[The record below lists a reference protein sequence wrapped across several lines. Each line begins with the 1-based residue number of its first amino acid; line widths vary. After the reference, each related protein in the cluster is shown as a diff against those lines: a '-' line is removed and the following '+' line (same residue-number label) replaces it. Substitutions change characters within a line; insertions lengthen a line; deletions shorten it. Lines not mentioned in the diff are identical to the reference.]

1 MPIYHCSI
9 KLISRSGGRSAIAS
23 AAYRS
28 GEKLTNEETGIIH
41 DFTHKG
47 GVVMSEILIPVHAPE
62 RYRDRQVLWNEVQKI
77 EKRKDAQLAREV
89 EVALPNELS
98 RQQQIECVR
107 GFIEDNFVSKG
118 MIADWALHDKND
130 GNPHAHIMLSVRGI
144 NENEKWEAKQRSV
157 FANTRDEMGRPV
169 FDPSLPSYDPGD
181 KENTSQYRIPVLG
194 EDGKQ
199 KTRERKGKGT
209 EYLWE
214 RISIPANDWN
224 DHSKAEEWRKSWA
237 EHCNRYLAP
246 DNQIDH
252 RSYERQGIDLEPTIH
267 EGFTARQIEENG
279 GISERCEENRNIRE
293 RNMLRQKIKQAAQ
306 EITSFIIKKARDLY
320 ERFTRFNRNT
330 GDTRQAGRDALDA
343 GGSTGRDRG
352 TDIRTVPDEG
362 TAGRILGHQQRLGKR
377 KQTIS
382 RLIQELRESEEEI
395 AGTDREIE
403 KLTRLKAQKEQELQE
418 RIQRL
423 TERRHLSDSSSS
435 GTSIKDRIQE
445 KKSILAEEKSELQ
458 KALSDT
464 ATEIQQQTEKAEQPV
479 RRRRGR
485 GR

>member
-252 RSYERQGIDLEPTIH
+252 RSYERQGIDLTYY
-267 EGFTARQIEENG
+267 
-279 GISERCEENRNIRE
+279 S
-293 RNMLRQKIKQAAQ
+293 
-306 EITSFIIKKARDLY
+306 
-320 ERFTRFNRNT
+320 
-330 GDTRQAGRDALDA
+330 
-343 GGSTGRDRG
+343 
-352 TDIRTVPDEG
+352 
-362 TAGRILGHQQRLGKR
+362 
-377 KQTIS
+377 
-382 RLIQELRESEEEI
+382 
-395 AGTDREIE
+395 
-403 KLTRLKAQKEQELQE
+403 
-418 RIQRL
+418 
-423 TERRHLSDSSSS
+423 
-435 GTSIKDRIQE
+435 
-445 KKSILAEEKSELQ
+445 
-458 KALSDT
+458 
-464 ATEIQQQTEKAEQPV
+464 
-479 RRRRGR
+479 
-485 GR
+485 